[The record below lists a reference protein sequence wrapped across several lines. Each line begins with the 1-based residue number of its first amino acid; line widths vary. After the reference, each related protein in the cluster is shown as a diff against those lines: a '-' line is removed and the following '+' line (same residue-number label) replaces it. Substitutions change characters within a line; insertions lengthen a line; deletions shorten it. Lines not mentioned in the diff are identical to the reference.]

1 MSASFGVSSFLLDSR
16 KALSLYLQAMNIL
29 TVTVNPAL
37 DTSAKVDGLIA
48 EQKMRCHSISHE
60 AGGGGINISR
70 ILTRLALPNTCLFTS
85 GGDNG
90 RRLEKMLAE
99 EAIRTLPVPVSAS
112 TRENLAVVDTLSN
125 AQYRFGMPGSPLME
139 TEQDSIIESI
149 KHRMKE
155 NDLLVLSGSLTEG
168 MADNFY
174 ETVVRHFK
182 DLKVKVII
190 DTSGKAL
197 LHALDEPLFLIK
209 PNQRELAHLAGKEF
223 MSNKEQEAYAM
234 QLVEQGRVEHV
245 AVSLGA
251 RGAFMASR
259 EGIVHQPSPS
269 IPVRSTIGAGDS
281 MVAGLIY
288 GFTHE
293 LGLKETL
300 RYGVA
305 CGAATT
311 MTDGTSLSSKE
322 SIEHVLTLLS

>member
-1 MSASFGVSSFLLDSR
+1 
-16 KALSLYLQAMNIL
+16 MNIL

-37 DTSAKVDGLIA
+37 DTSAKVDGLMA

-60 AGGGGINISR
+60 AGGGGVNISR
-70 ILTRLALPNTCLFTS
+70 VLTTLKVPNTCLFSS

-90 RRLEKMLAE
+90 RRLEDMLSE
-99 EAIRTLPVPVSAS
+99 EKIHLLPIPVKES
-112 TRENLAVVDTLSN
+112 TRENLAVVDTRNN
-125 AQYRFGMPGSPLME
+125 AQYRFGMPGNPLSEME
-139 TEQDSIIESI
+139 QALIIQTIQEQL
-149 KHRMKE
+149 KE
-155 NDLLVLSGSLTEG
+155 GDLLALSGSLTEG

-174 ETVVRHFK
+174 ETVVRAVK
-182 DLKVKVII
+182 DLKAKVII

-223 MSNKEQEAYAM
+223 MTNKEQEAFAL

-251 RGAFMASR
+251 RGAFMASVS
-259 EGIVHQPSPS
+259 GIVYQASPS

-288 GFTHE
+288 GFSH
-293 LGLKETL
+293 GLALQDVL

-311 MTDGTSLSSKE
+311 MTEGTALATKA
-322 SIEHVLTLLS
+322 SIERVLVLLA